1 MKTRCAHVA
10 IIGRANVGKSTLLN
24 RILEQKVSITSRKP
38 QTTRQRI
45 VGIRTHEETQLIF
58 VDTPGWQKTPKN
70 RLNRLM
76 NRQVTSAIQDVDLC
90 LMVCDARG
98 FENADIPIATMLTK
112 ADFPCFVAL
121 NKEDRVRDK
130 KSILPNMAYLS
141 EHWPIFESIFPI
153 CAKTG
158 RGVGKMLQVL
168 EENAPSKSHIFPS
181 DQFTDHTEKF
191 LCSELIREKTIRYLG
206 DELPYSTTVVIEE
219 YSEDNEITRIGA
231 TLWVER
237 ESQKAIVI
245 GKEGMHLKK
254 IATDARLEIEVLL
267 QRKVYLRLWVKTQK
281 GWMNNIDAIEI
292 TSVGN

>member
-1 MKTRCAHVA
+1 
-10 IIGRANVGKSTLLN
+10 
-24 RILEQKVSITSRKP
+24 
-38 QTTRQRI
+38 
-45 VGIRTHEETQLIF
+45 
-58 VDTPGWQKTPKN
+58 
-70 RLNRLM
+70 
-76 NRQVTSAIQDVDLC
+76 
-90 LMVCDARG
+90 
-98 FENADIPIATMLTK
+98 
-112 ADFPCFVAL
+112 
-121 NKEDRVRDK
+121 
-130 KSILPNMAYLS
+130 
-141 EHWPIFESIFPI
+141 
-153 CAKTG
+153 
-158 RGVGKMLQVL
+158 MLQVL

-267 QRKVYLRLWVKTQK
+267 QRKVYLRLLVKTQK